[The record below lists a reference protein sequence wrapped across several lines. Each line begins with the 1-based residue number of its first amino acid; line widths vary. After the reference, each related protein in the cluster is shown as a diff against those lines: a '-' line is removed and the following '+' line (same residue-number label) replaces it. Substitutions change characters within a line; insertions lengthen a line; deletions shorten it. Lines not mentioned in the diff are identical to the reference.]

1 MIRILDNVHCRIED
15 RQEMKLIKPCL
26 SYPYVFWRPGQY
38 HRIRKEA
45 RGYLISK
52 DGIFLSGFI
61 PRIKQYARENG
72 IELSWKGQLE
82 YLDSARPPSLKN
94 LTLRPDQIQLIN
106 LAIKRQRGVIQA
118 PTGIGKTVLALG
130 LISCFPGRSVLI
142 LCRETGLMDQTY
154 AELKKE
160 FDSIGRYGGK
170 FKDGGRKIIVSTA
183 QSFVRLDPI
192 LYCDAFDIV
201 IVDECDLGSGLNSQL
216 YKIMTR
222 LLAPVRIGLSATL
235 PESELN
241 KLVLEGLLGPVI
253 GQMTVQEGID
263 KGLLAK
269 PRIKIIPLPYNHRI
283 RELRRYQDVYE
294 AGIVNNE
301 TRNSII
307 INTAQDFV
315 SQGKSCLILV
325 TRIDHGNNLV
335 DMAGRMGW
343 EIPFVWGETE
353 TEERTLT
360 RLSLQAKE
368 TMCVVANAVYKRGIN
383 FPSLDVVI
391 DAAGEKSERATIQ
404 RIGRGFRTSPGKE
417 EFVIVDFFD
426 ESHPFLISHFG
437 HRFSLFCEEG
447 WV

>member
-1 MIRILDNVHCRIED
+1 MIQILDSVHCRITD
-15 RQEMKLIKPCL
+15 RQEIKLIRPCL
-26 SYPYVFWRPGQY
+26 SYPYVYWRPGQY
-38 HRIRKEA
+38 HKVRKEA
-45 RGYLISK
+45 RGYLVSK
-52 DGIFLSGFI
+52 DGVFLSGFI
-61 PRIKQYARENG
+61 PRVKQYARENEIKLVWG
-72 IELSWKGQLE
+72 GQLE
-82 YLDSARPPSLKN
+82 YLAPTESPSLKN
-94 LTLRPDQIQLIN
+94 FTLRPDQVRLIS
-106 LAIKRQRGVIQA
+106 LAVKRQQGVIQA

-130 LISCFPGRSVLI
+130 LISCFPGRSVLV

-160 FDSIGRYGGK
+160 FDSVGRYGGGIK
-170 FKDGGRKIIVSTA
+170 EYAKKIIISTA
-183 QSFVRLDPI
+183 QSFVKLDPS

-201 IVDECDLGSGLNSQL
+201 IIDECDLGSGLDSQL

-235 PESELN
+235 PGSELDR
-241 KLVLEGLLGPVI
+241 LVLEGLLGPVI
-253 GQMTVQEGID
+253 GRMTVQEGID

-269 PRIKIIPLPYNHRI
+269 PRIRVVPLPYNHRV
-283 RELRRYQDVYE
+283 RELRAYKDVYE

-301 TRNSII
+301 HRNSII
-307 INTAQDFV
+307 ISTAKEYV
-315 SQGKSCLILV
+315 SRGKSCLILV

-335 DMAGRMGW
+335 EMAGRSDW

-353 TEERTLT
+353 TEERTMT
-360 RLSLQAKE
+360 RLSLQSKE
-368 TMCVVANAVYKRGIN
+368 IMCVVANAVYKRGIN

-391 DAAGEKSERATIQ
+391 DAAGEKSERSTVQ
-404 RIGRGFRTSPGKE
+404 RIGRGFRVSPGKE

-426 ESHPFLISHFG
+426 DSHPYLISHFG